1 MWRNEYLGVL
11 VLLADIACIVLI
23 VYTTSTEML
32 FFQNEVKM
40 QTIIY
45 YGLVWCGIN
54 FIYGIYMNFHELYSI
69 ELARKTLQI
78 IIFFFVAV
86 LIIFWPIYTSS
97 GEQGFDKRTILHLLI
112 FVPVGA
118 SLSRIFFLFLRKRIR
133 TKMAADT
140 DIKTIIIGD
149 RLLMNT
155 VNECFEKCTKGSR
168 CVGYFSLNEPISGE
182 KESMWLG
189 CVDSFKQNLP
199 QYAHSRIICAIDVYE
214 KDPELQQLLKHAQNY
229 LIKVAFVVN
238 DLVYDNS
245 SLKVGMNRHIPVFSY
260 RREPLEKTHNLLLK
274 RIFDIIVSLIVILCF
289 LSWMIPLIGLL
300 IKLDSPGPIFFR
312 QKRSGYNNKEFICL
326 KFRSM
331 CVNGDADKAQA
342 TKNDQRVSRIG
353 KFLRKTNLD
362 EFPQFINVLLGDMSV
377 VGPRP
382 HMLSHTAYYSK
393 EIDKYMVRHFALPG
407 ITGYAQVM
415 GARGETKRIEDMQKR
430 VEYDIWYLENW
441 SFFLDIKIILLTAF
455 ATFKGDKNAY

>member
-11 VLLADIACIVLI
+11 VLLADIACIVLMAYI
-23 VYTTSTEML
+23 IPSETYL
-32 FFQNEVKM
+32 FQHGIRM
-40 QTIIY
+40 QTILF

-54 FIYGIYMNFHELYSI
+54 FMYGIYMNFHELYSVD
-69 ELARKTLQI
+69 LARKTLQVI
-78 IIFFFVAV
+78 LLFFAAV
-86 LIIFWPIYTSS
+86 LIIFWQVYASS
-97 GEQGFDKRTILHLLI
+97 GSAGVNIEASLHLLL
-112 FVPVGA
+112 FVPVSA
-118 SLSRIFFLFLRKRIR
+118 SISRIFLLLLRKWIR
-133 TKMAADT
+133 TKNVAGT
-140 DIKTIIIGD
+140 DARTIIIGD
-149 RLLMNT
+149 QSLMNT
-155 VNECFEKCTKGSR
+155 VNECFGKYTKGSQ
-168 CVGYFSLNEPISGE
+168 CVGYFSPD
-182 KESMWLG
+182 ESVVSDEGGLWLG
-189 CVDSFKQNLP
+189 SIDYFKQNLP
-199 QYAHSRIICAIDVYE
+199 RYANSRIICAIDVYE
-214 KDPELQQLLKHAQNY
+214 KDPELQRLLQHAQNY
-229 LIKVAFVVN
+229 LIKVFFVVN

-245 SLKVGMNRHIPVFSY
+245 SLKVGINRHIPVFSY
-260 RREPLEKTHNLLLK
+260 RRQPLEKTHNLLLK

-300 IKLDSPGPIFFR
+300 IKLDSPGPVFFR
-312 QKRSGYNNKEFICL
+312 QKRSGYNNNEFICL

-393 EIDKYMVRHFALPG
+393 EIDKFMVRHFALPG